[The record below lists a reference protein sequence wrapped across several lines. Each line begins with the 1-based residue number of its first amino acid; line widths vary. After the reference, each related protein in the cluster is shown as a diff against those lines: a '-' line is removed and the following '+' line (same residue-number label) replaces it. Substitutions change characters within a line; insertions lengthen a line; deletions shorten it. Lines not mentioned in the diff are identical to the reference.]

1 MIRWKVVEP
10 VAPEDEPL
18 TIEECRAHL
27 EAQPYGDSDSD
38 VDAID
43 DAMILGWAAAAREH
57 CENFLGLSLAPQIL
71 EAALDTFPS
80 TRVDGTTAIELPRGP
95 VREIISVVGGELTSD
110 GSAGSDSDGSF
121 VLMPADYILD
131 DFSAPPRLLPA
142 VGWPAASGVNSVRIR
157 YWAGYGQ
164 DSDGGIK
171 VPWAVRAAML
181 LILGHLFANRED
193 STEKALTSIPN
204 GADALMRPL
213 RVRLGMA

>member
-1 MIRWKVVEP
+1 VIVRVKVIEP
-10 VAPEDEPL
+10 PTPEVEPL

-27 EAQPYGDSDSD
+27 EAQRYDDSDSD

-43 DAMILGWAAAAREH
+43 DAMILAWASAAREH

-71 EAALDTFPS
+71 EAALDEFPS

-95 VREIISVVGGELTSD
+95 VREIVSVIGGELSSE
-110 GSAGSDSDGSF
+110 GSAGSESDGTF
-121 VLMPADYILD
+121 ILMPTDYILD
-131 DFSAPPRLLPA
+131 DYSVPA
-142 VGWPAASGVNSVRIR
+142 AGWPAASGVNAVKIR
-157 YWAGYGQ
+157 YWAGYGV
-164 DSDGGIK
+164 DSDGGTAL
-171 VPWAVRAAML
+171 PWAIRAAML

-204 GADALMRPL
+204 GAEALMRPL